1 MALSTGDYALLHPE
15 DVTTLHNEFQYAQ
28 VVSVRQSAVTLRAVG
43 RQPAQ
48 LFSTARDVA
57 ESRKVPVDEATG
69 SRPGI
74 WMRKAVA
81 FTLRGYTYYGQVV
94 GYDGNELLVQTL
106 SGRKRVPADQ
116 VSGEVYPV
124 VALVMGARRWSSRMW
139 PQDRLEEVHDKI
151 VDSILAG
158 NDGAPIASDLREQV
172 PQELPM
178 WWTGSWSGSSLRPA
192 GRAQ

>member
-81 FTLRGYTYYGQVV
+81 FTLRGYT
-94 GYDGNELLVQTL
+94 
-106 SGRKRVPADQ
+106 
-116 VSGEVYPV
+116 
-124 VALVMGARRWSSRMW
+124 
-139 PQDRLEEVHDKI
+139 
-151 VDSILAG
+151 
-158 NDGAPIASDLREQV
+158 
-172 PQELPM
+172 
-178 WWTGSWSGSSLRPA
+178 
-192 GRAQ
+192 